1 MTNTTPSSLRLLSS
15 PEPSSAPPDFTEALE
30 AFSRRLEAE
39 GRSENTISAYLRD
52 LSYLSEALLRRH
64 PGIVPDEVTN
74 AMVDEA
80 LTSPEVTTSAGGGVR
95 SPASMHRFKAA
106 VRSFFT
112 WAEQNGIVR
121 ENPAGSLTLRR
132 LPRTPPKFL
141 TEAEKRRLL
150 KELRGRASSLA
161 VRDRVIIEVFLG
173 TGIRLQE
180 LVDLD
185 IEDVDLD
192 AKHLRVLAKG
202 SVPQVKFLKHGSQ
215 AVHPGRF
222 SIPAFGQAM
231 TEERD
236 SLPTVASPNTSA
248 GNDAGSIGAC
258 GSRAEALIE
267 RTFRRPAASECQRTR
282 LIRHS
287 QAGDGRKSACFA
299 GRCMAGGGVIR
310 PHFRVFPLAVV
321 FRAGF
326 FWDSASFSSRAVAH
340 SAGVVSGPWDASPS
354 RAILVALRS
363 LRWQRIIR
371 SSRSAASQSPDS
383 CARPS
388 LRK

>member
-1 MTNTTPSSLRLLSS
+1 MTNTTASRLRLLSS
-15 PEPSSAPPDFTEALE
+15 PEPVPPGRGFDDAFE
-30 AFSRRLEAE
+30 AFGRRLAAE

-52 LSYLSEALLRRH
+52 LSYLSETLIRRH
-64 PGIVPDEVTN
+64 PETAPDEVTS
-74 AMVDEA
+74 AMIDEA
-80 LTSPEVTTSAGGGVR
+80 LTSPQVTTSARGGVR

-202 SVPQVKFLKHGSQ
+202 SVPQVKFLKS
-215 AVHPGRF
+215 
-222 SIPAFGQAM
+222 
-231 TEERD
+231 T
-236 SLPTVASPNTSA
+236 
-248 GNDAGSIGAC
+248 
-258 GSRAEALIE
+258 
-267 RTFRRPAASECQRTR
+267 
-282 LIRHS
+282 
-287 QAGDGRKSACFA
+287 
-299 GRCMAGGGVIR
+299 
-310 PHFRVFPLAVV
+310 
-321 FRAGF
+321 
-326 FWDSASFSSRAVAH
+326 
-340 SAGVVSGPWDASPS
+340 
-354 RAILVALRS
+354 LRS
-363 LRWQRIIR
+363 LLRSYLAERRRRGDGECRAMFLSNRGERLCERQVARRLEYWLRAAGIDKKLSPHALRHTFATHLYSATSDLLLVQRALGHRDVSTTQILYPPCGR
-371 SSRSAASQSPDS
+371 STRG
-383 CARPS
+383 RPRAPLS
-388 LRK
+388 E

>member
-15 PEPSSAPPDFTEALE
+15 PEPSSARPGFTDALE
-30 AFSRRLEAE
+30 AFGRRLAAE

-112 WAEQNGIVR
+112 WAERNEIVR

-150 KELRGRASSLA
+150 KELRGRASSMA
-161 VRDRVIIEVFLG
+161 VRDRVI
-173 TGIRLQE
+173 
-180 LVDLD
+180 

-202 SVPQVKFLKHGSQ
+202 SVPQVKFLKS
-215 AVHPGRF
+215 
-222 SIPAFGQAM
+222 
-231 TEERD
+231 T
-236 SLPTVASPNTSA
+236 
-248 GNDAGSIGAC
+248 
-258 GSRAEALIE
+258 
-267 RTFRRPAASECQRTR
+267 
-282 LIRHS
+282 
-287 QAGDGRKSACFA
+287 
-299 GRCMAGGGVIR
+299 
-310 PHFRVFPLAVV
+310 
-321 FRAGF
+321 
-326 FWDSASFSSRAVAH
+326 
-340 SAGVVSGPWDASPS
+340 
-354 RAILVALRS
+354 LRS
-363 LRWQRIIR
+363 LLRSYLVERRRRGDGECRAMFLSNRGERLCERQVARRLEYWLKAAGIDKKLSPHALRHTFATHLYSRTGDILVVQRALGHR
-371 SSRSAASQSPDS
+371 DLSTTQVYTHLVDGALEDALER
-383 CARPS
+383 
-388 LRK
+388 L

>member
-15 PEPSSAPPDFTEALE
+15 PEPSSARPGFTEALE

-161 VRDRVIIEVFLG
+161 IRDRVIIEVFLG

-202 SVPQVKFLKHGSQ
+202 SVPQVKFLKS
-215 AVHPGRF
+215 
-222 SIPAFGQAM
+222 
-231 TEERD
+231 T
-236 SLPTVASPNTSA
+236 
-248 GNDAGSIGAC
+248 
-258 GSRAEALIE
+258 
-267 RTFRRPAASECQRTR
+267 
-282 LIRHS
+282 
-287 QAGDGRKSACFA
+287 
-299 GRCMAGGGVIR
+299 
-310 PHFRVFPLAVV
+310 
-321 FRAGF
+321 
-326 FWDSASFSSRAVAH
+326 
-340 SAGVVSGPWDASPS
+340 
-354 RAILVALRS
+354 LRS
-363 LRWQRIIR
+363 LLRSYLVERRRRGDGECRAMFLSNRGTRISPGQVANRVKYWLNKVGIDKEISPHGLR
-371 SSRSAASQSPDS
+371 HTFATHLYAATSDLLVVKRALGHRDLSTTQVYTHLVDG
-383 CARPS
+383 ALEDALER
-388 LRK
+388 L